1 MREAISGGS
10 AKSVKGSLQ
19 AIIEVAKKELG
30 TIEGP
35 KDNETKYGAWMKV
48 NFQPWCQS
56 FVSWCAFTAGVSKF
70 PKSASTV
77 AAADQFKKEG
87 RWSDARNDDPMPGD
101 WIYFDFPEDGV
112 NRISHVG
119 LCIKNNG
126 DGTIQVIEG
135 NTSGT
140 AKGDQRNGGMCVEK
154 TRGYVKNNKKKL
166 VNAVVGWGRPVY
178 AGEENAPLLNK
189 LATPVKS
196 VNPPAPKKAVK
207 PAAKKS
213 SGGGGK
219 GMVAL

>member
-1 MREAISGGS
+1 MA
-10 AKSVKGSLQ
+10 VKGSVE
-19 AIIEVAKKELG
+19 AIIEVAKKEIG

-56 FVSWCAFTAGVSKF
+56 FVSWCAMTAGVAKF

-77 AAADQFKKEG
+77 AASDQFKKEG
-87 RWSDARNDDPMPGD
+87 RWSDARNDDPAPGD
-101 WIYFDFPEDGV
+101 WIFFDFPDDGV

-178 AGEENAPLLNK
+178 TGEENSPLLNK
-189 LATPVKS
+189 LAAPATTKTATTKT
-196 VNPPAPKKAVK
+196 APKEIK
-207 PAAKKS
+207 PVAKKS

-219 GMVAL
+219 AQVAL